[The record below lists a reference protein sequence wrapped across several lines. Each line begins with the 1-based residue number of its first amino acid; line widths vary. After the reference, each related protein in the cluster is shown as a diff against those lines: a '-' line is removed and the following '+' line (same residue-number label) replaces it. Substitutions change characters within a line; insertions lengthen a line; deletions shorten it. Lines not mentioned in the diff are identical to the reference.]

1 MVEPRNG
8 PPIGRAAG
16 GFTLVELMIAFAI
29 LLFGVTTLIGALGVG
44 LDTRRSAEMKGR
56 ASALVGH
63 VMHDLEERLFAGTLP
78 EDEGQ
83 AGPLAAPAQLAVDAV
98 PGYPGLGYRVEFAV
112 DPSEPDLVLATIAI
126 RWQGQG
132 ETYTD
137 EYRRILLRQ
146 EPFPQRVRRTR
157 SKS

>member
-1 MVEPRNG
+1 MADP
-8 PPIGRAAG
+8 RAARAER
-16 GFTLVELMIAFAI
+16 GFTLVELMVAFAI

-63 VMHDLEERLFAGTLP
+63 VLHDLEERLFAGALP
-78 EDEGQ
+78 ADGEPAAQG
-83 AGPLAAPAQLAVDAV
+83 APAPLVVDQV
-98 PGYPGLGYRVEFAV
+98 PGHPGLGYRVEFAV
-112 DPSEPDLVLATIAI
+112 DQDEPDLVLATIAI

-132 ETYTD
+132 ETFTD

-146 EPFPQRVRRTR
+146 EPFPQRVRRMR